1 MSDTQKQFEKQG
13 YMVVKGLLSPAEAVH
28 YRHEIQEL
36 SGVKDADF
44 GKKMFECADGVT
56 KHRAFWPLIYH
67 DRLIEV
73 LRDLL
78 GPTLRYTQH
87 SDLHAHRTADR
98 PMPRG
103 APGGWHRDSACRDF
117 NIGPDWDE
125 SVEPYKVTRVATY
138 LQSYAESHSSLGVI
152 PGSHRFERRL
162 SGNDRRLWLRIFAAE
177 YRAKQ
182 LLWKMGLADEPYFYH
197 PYFQQRT
204 DSNQPLIISR
214 PAEPVWIKTEPGDT
228 IVFNQ
233 RIFHAASPITGP
245 KYAVFLSYSPE
256 NGHARNHLRYYR
268 YVRKDLRY
276 GPVDPELAEM
286 LKTRNLY
293 LEAPEPQVIEGATVP
308 VR

>member
-1 MSDTQKQFEKQG
+1 MSDTLRQFEKQG
-13 YMVVKGLLSPAEAVH
+13 YVVVKGLLSPAEAAH
-28 YRHEIQEL
+28 YRYEIQEL
-36 SGVKDADF
+36 SGVGDADF

-73 LRDLL
+73 LHNLL
-78 GPTLRYTQH
+78 GPTVRYTQH

-103 APGGWHRDSACRDF
+103 VPGGWHRDSACRDF
-117 NIGPDWDE
+117 KVGPDWDE
-125 SVEPYKVTRVATY
+125 SVEPYKVTRVAIY
-138 LQSYAESHSSLGVI
+138 LQNYAESHSSLGVI

-162 SGNDRRLWLRIFAAE
+162 SGNDRRLWLRVFAAE
-177 YRAKQ
+177 YRVKQ

-204 DSNQPLIISR
+204 DPKQPLIFSR

-228 IVFNQ
+228 IIFNQ
-233 RIFHAASPITGP
+233 RIFHAASPISGP
-245 KYAVFLSYSPE
+245 KYAVFLSYSSE
-256 NGHARNHLRYYR
+256 NGHALNHLRYYR
-268 YVRKDLRY
+268 YVRKDLKY
-276 GPVDPELAEM
+276 GPVDPELAAI
-286 LKTRNLY
+286 LKARNLY